1 MIDYLTKL
9 NIKPDESAEQPCSSI
24 ISSARSSIIWENNT
38 MKNTNTGDSTFDYL
52 NNNSITRTFT
62 ENINLFFE
70 NGYEDTKDADLED
83 WALYKY
89 ISNNK
94 NTNPF
99 DDVNDD
105 FYVVLPNQN
114 LSFFPTRGSFCV
126 NSLPRPNSPRQEPL
140 MDTEKMVDDLND
152 EFFEYF
158 TKNDREVIIGTAIE
172 NYHLNVFYKSKD
184 CPNDMFQRNLLCD
197 LIQKLKCEVKYDC
210 LYTRL
215 HRLFLQIVRIKF
227 KKQRFTMRTL
237 GGDFGAKGTQYTLSP
252 KNLSE
257 IS

>member
-1 MIDYLTKL
+1 
-9 NIKPDESAEQPCSSI
+9 
-24 ISSARSSIIWENNT
+24 
-38 MKNTNTGDSTFDYL
+38 
-52 NNNSITRTFT
+52 
-62 ENINLFFE
+62 
-70 NGYEDTKDADLED
+70 
-83 WALYKY
+83 
-89 ISNNK
+89 
-94 NTNPF
+94 
-99 DDVNDD
+99 
-105 FYVVLPNQN
+105 
-114 LSFFPTRGSFCV
+114 
-126 NSLPRPNSPRQEPL
+126 
-140 MDTEKMVDDLND
+140 MVDDLND

-227 KKQRFTMRTL
+227 KKQRFTMRTF

>member
-1 MIDYLTKL
+1 
-9 NIKPDESAEQPCSSI
+9 
-24 ISSARSSIIWENNT
+24 
-38 MKNTNTGDSTFDYL
+38 MKDTITNDSTFNYL
-52 NNNSITRTFT
+52 DNNSITRTFK
-62 ENINLFFE
+62 ENVNLFFE
-70 NGYEDTKDADLED
+70 NGYEDTKDADIED

-94 NTNPF
+94 NTNPWY
-99 DDVNDD
+99 DVNDD

-172 NYHLNVFYKSKD
+172 NYHLNVFYRPKD
-184 CPNDMFQRNLLCD
+184 CHNHGCERNLLED
-197 LIQKLKCEVKYDC
+197 LILRLKCEVKYDC

-215 HRLFLQIVRIKF
+215 NNLFASCFLIEV

-252 KNLSE
+252 RNLSE
-257 IS
+257 ISS

>member
-38 MKNTNTGDSTFDYL
+38 MKNTITNDNTFNYL
-52 NNNSITRTFT
+52 EKTSITRTFT
-62 ENINLFFE
+62 ENVNLFFE
-70 NGYEDTKDADLED
+70 NGYEDIDDANLED

-89 ISNNK
+89 ITNNK
-94 NTNPF
+94 NTNPWS
-99 DDVNDD
+99 DVDDD
-105 FYVVLPNQN
+105 FYVVLPDKNI
-114 LSFFPTRGSFCV
+114 SFFPTTGSFCL
-126 NSLPRPNSPRQEPL
+126 NGGKRYELRPL
-140 MDTEKMVDDLND
+140 MDTEKMVEDMSDDFYKSL
-152 EFFEYF
+152 

-172 NYHLNVFYKSKD
+172 NYHLKTFYKPKD
-184 CPNDMFQRNLLCD
+184 CPTDSFERNLLCD
-197 LIQKLKCEVKYDC
+197 LIQRLKCEVKYDC

-215 HRLFLQIVRIKF
+215 NTLIARCFLIEF

-252 KNLSE
+252 RNLSE
-257 IS
+257 ISS

>member
-38 MKNTNTGDSTFDYL
+38 MKNTTTNDST
-52 NNNSITRTFT
+52 
-62 ENINLFFE
+62 
-70 NGYEDTKDADLED
+70 LED

-94 NTNPF
+94 NTNPWY
-99 DDVNDD
+99 DVNDD
-105 FYVVLPNQN
+105 FYVVLPDKN

-126 NSLPRPNSPRQEPL
+126 NKGKHSTSHSQKPI

-152 EFFEYF
+152 EFFESL

-172 NYHLNVFYKSKD
+172 NYHLNVFYRSKD
-184 CPNDMFQRNLLCD
+184 CPTDSFERNLLCD
-197 LIQKLKCEVKYDC
+197 LIQRLKCEVKYDC

-215 HRLFLQIVRIKF
+215 NRLFASCFLIEV

-252 KNLSE
+252 RNLSE
-257 IS
+257 ISS